1 MRSISFE
8 EATGVGG
15 GMIGAPT
22 GPNGIPLL
30 SAGGLSP
37 QELNSPMSCEAFAN
51 DSTTRVTG
59 IAGVL
64 FPIDAALDIMFGDG
78 WKPEVNDWFYEGCMS
93 RGIYGTNENLDTYD
107 YYPPRRG

>member
-1 MRSISFE
+1 
-8 EATGVGG
+8 
-15 GMIGAPT
+15 MIGAPT
-22 GPNGIPLL
+22 GPNGILLL

-51 DSTTRVTG
+51 DSTTRVAG

-78 WKPEVNDWFYEGCMS
+78 C
-93 RGIYGTNENLDTYD
+93 GIIGDR
-107 YYPPRRG
+107 PRLIVDSSPDIEILAVIFRE